1 MSRRLRPRR
10 FRTSSPTPL
19 GAIRRH
25 ETDLRILDR
34 CVRSHL
40 GAVPHPAP
48 GGRARR
54 TYGPLRL
61 VAAHG
66 LGTNSI
72 ALVVTLLWTGIAGV
86 KQEVGRLR
94 LGRGSARWL
103 ILGAAIPALATAMAV
118 WSGRAAGE
126 SRPFTPSS
134 AIPMMIIFQ
143 IITGAVGE
151 ELGWRG
157 FLLPRLGK
165 RLGALKAAWL
175 MAVLWSLWHVAA
187 FYFPG
192 TPQYQLIPPVPFL
205 RLHCVLRLLPGIY
218 LQSHRRVD
226 SAPRSLP
233 TCRSMFHWVLEV
245 SNSPH
250 RSSGGYWSA
259 SLRHLLSLRPELD
272 RHLRS
277 RRSARVKTR

>member
-1 MSRRLRPRR
+1 MKPIFVFLTGVFAVTWALCLILRPAAEQGGLMVL
-10 FRTSSPTPL
+10 FAWLLPT
-19 GAIRRH
+19 
-25 ETDLRILDR
+25 
-34 CVRSHL
+34 VW
-40 GAVPHPAP
+40 AP
-48 GGRARR
+48 
-54 TYGPLRL
+54 TL
-61 VAAHG
+61 
-66 LGTNSI
+66 I

-126 SRPFTPSS
+126 GGPFTPSS

-205 RLHCVLRLLPGIY
+205 VFIAFFGFFLAFIFNRTGESILATILAHL
-218 LQSHRRVD
+218 
-226 SAPRSLP
+226 SLNVSLGTGGVQLSSP
-233 TCRSMFHWVLEV
+233 IFWWVLV
-245 SNSPH
+245 GIFATFAFLATRIGPSPAE
-250 RSSGGYWSA
+250 S
-259 SLRHLLSLRPELD
+259 PE
-272 RHLRS
+272 R
-277 RRSARVKTR
+277 TRED